1 MLFDGQRRQIKY
13 YFDSAKVVSR
23 SYIFIAG
30 TLTDKY
36 EEENSNYRVEMT
48 SEIRQIVKGFAF
60 KWVWAMN

>member
-1 MLFDGQRRQIKY
+1 MLFDGQRHQIKY

-23 SYIFIAG
+23 SHIFIAG

-36 EEENSNYRVEMT
+36 EAENSNYRVEMT
-48 SEIRQIVKGFAF
+48 SEIKQIVKGFAF

>member
-1 MLFDGQRRQIKY
+1 MLFDSQRHQIKY

-36 EEENSNYRVEMT
+36 KGKNSNYRVEMT
-48 SEIRQIVKGFAF
+48 SEIKQIVKGSAF
-60 KWVWAMN
+60 